1 MQGRFANHGR
11 GGWRRLA
18 LICTLLVAVAVSLS
32 AAGPWAGR
40 AARRLAVSCGNTVTT
55 SITLTSDLSCVGS
68 DGLDVGANSITID
81 LNGHTIAG
89 DGTHQ
94 GIFSQGHNGV
104 AIKNGTVDHF
114 DSGIFL
120 QGGDGN
126 TVKNVHATR
135 NAFTG
140 ISLDN
145 GTTNATLTGNY
156 AAKNDAG
163 GISLGIG
170 DDGARLTGN
179 VAAANAEVGFFFQ
192 GNENVVVV
200 GNAALNNGH
209 SGFDTNGGMRG
220 NFTGNVA
227 NGNTFDGF
235 TFTNCCQGAR

>member
-11 GGWRRLA
+11 GLAAARPHLHVARRSGRQP
-18 LICTLLVAVAVSLS
+18 VS
-32 AAGPWAGR
+32 GRPWAGR

-104 AIKNGTVDHF
+104 VIKNGTVDHF

-170 DDGARLTGN
+170 DNGARLTGN
-179 VAAANAEVGFFFQ
+179 VAAANTEVGFFFQ
-192 GNENVVVV
+192 GNENVAVV

-209 SGFDTNGGMRG
+209 IGFDTNGGMRG
-220 NFTGNVA
+220 SPGKSQTATRSTASRSRTAVRVA
-227 NGNTFDGF
+227 
-235 TFTNCCQGAR
+235 R